1 MAVYLVLITMPD
13 EGKKS
18 GEDYSERLKENSKVM
33 DYLGVKTLV
42 QYAILGP
49 YDFVNIVEAPDNE
62 TILRISL
69 ELGSRGTV
77 NIISMPAMQT
87 DNLVS
92 TIRIQRAKR

>member
-18 GEDYSERLKENSKVM
+18 GEDYAERLKEISKVM

-49 YDFVNIVEAPDNE
+49 YDFVNIIEAPSDE
-62 TILRISL
+62 VMAKLSIYLRSLVGVQTTTYTAIPIDRLMAILK
-69 ELGSRGTV
+69 E
-77 NIISMPAMQT
+77 
-87 DNLVS
+87 
-92 TIRIQRAKR
+92 KRLPF

>member
-18 GEDYSERLKENSKVM
+18 GEDYAERLKETSKVM

-49 YDFVNIVEAPDNE
+49 YDFVNIVEASSDE
-62 TILRISL
+62 VIAKLSIYLRSFV
-69 ELGSRGTV
+69 GV
-77 NIISMPAMQT
+77 QT
-87 DNLVS
+87 TTYAAIPIDNLLA
-92 TIRIQRAKR
+92 ILKEKKLPF

>member
-18 GEDYSERLKENSKVM
+18 GEDYAERLKETSKVM

-49 YDFVNIVEAPDNE
+49 YDFVNIVEAPSDE
-62 TILRISL
+62 VMAKLSIYLRSFI
-69 ELGSRGTV
+69 GV
-77 NIISMPAMQT
+77 QT
-87 DNLVS
+87 TTFTAIPIDNLLK
-92 TIRIQRAKR
+92 ILKEKHLPF

>member
-18 GEDYSERLKENSKVM
+18 GEDYAERIKETSKVM